1 MTTLQAVRRMLTAT
15 LGTVGIAFALAA
27 NAQTFTERSNDRID
41 ADRDRE
47 ATVPSQRESANPA
60 LDRAE
65 RSTTETGI
73 SEDQRIAQRVQ
84 AALDDDPE
92 LKNVFLRVEA
102 NDGRVRVNGMVATT
116 SQRDRAIE
124 TASAVEGVA
133 GVDDG
138 VTLRQQPQ
146 PSASR

>member
-1 MTTLQAVRRMLTAT
+1 MTTLQAVRRMLTAA

-41 ADRDRE
+41 ADRDRQ
-47 ATVPSQRESANPA
+47 ATVPSQQESANPA
-60 LDRAE
+60 LDRVE
-65 RSTTETGI
+65 RSRTETG
-73 SEDQRIAQRVQ
+73 STQDQRIAQRVQ

-92 LKNVFLRVEA
+92 LKNVYLRVEA
-102 NDGRVRVNGMVATT
+102 NDGHVRVNGMVAKT

-124 TASAVEGVA
+124 TASAVQGVA

-138 VTLRQQPQ
+138 ITLRQQSQ
-146 PSASR
+146 SSASR

>member
-1 MTTLQAVRRMLTAT
+1 MTTLQAIRRMLAAT

-41 ADRDRE
+41 ADRDRQ
-47 ATVPSQRESANPA
+47 ATVPSQQESAS
-60 LDRAE
+60 RAPDQAV
-65 RSTTETGI
+65 RSSTETGI
-73 SEDQRIAQRVQ
+73 TQDQQIAQRVQ

-92 LKNVFLRVEA
+92 LKNVYLRVEA
-102 NDGRVRVNGMVATT
+102 NNGQVRVNGMVSTT

-124 TASAVEGVA
+124 TASAVEGVT
-133 GVDDG
+133 GVDDA
-138 VTLRQQPQ
+138 VTVRQQPQ